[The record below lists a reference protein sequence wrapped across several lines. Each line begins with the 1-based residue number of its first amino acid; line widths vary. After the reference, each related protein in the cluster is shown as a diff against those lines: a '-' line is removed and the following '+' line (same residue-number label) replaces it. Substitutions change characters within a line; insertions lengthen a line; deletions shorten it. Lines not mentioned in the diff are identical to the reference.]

1 MSDVAK
7 YNFGGISKRI
17 GQYKVRVGQGDMVTR
32 IKMMIKEE
40 HTEIDLIEFPSKLTK
55 AQVCDE
61 LLKIER
67 FAKFKDVIQETL
79 NKKSVAVKV
88 SIPKTAKSTTAGK
101 AAGNVQPLPK
111 ATKQAKQP
119 KVVLKTDKENM
130 SDDLIIEELKQ
141 LVA

>member
-88 SIPKTAKSTTAGK
+88 STPKTANSATAGK

-119 KVVLKTDKENM
+119 KVVLKSDKEKM

>member
-40 HTEIDLIEFPSKLTK
+40 HTEIDLIEFPTKLTK

-61 LLKIER
+61 LLKMER
-67 FAKFKDVIQETL
+67 FAQFKDVIQETL
-79 NKKSVAVKV
+79 NKKSVAVKA
-88 SIPKTAKSTTAGK
+88 SPAKVTKNSTAGK
-101 AAGNVQPLPK
+101 AASTVQPMVQASK
-111 ATKQAKQP
+111 TAKQP
-119 KVVLKTDKENM
+119 KVVLKSDKEKM
-130 SDDLIIEELKQ
+130 SDDLLIEELKQ

>member
-88 SIPKTAKSTTAGK
+88 STPKTAKSATAGK

>member
-1 MSDVAK
+1 MFLGVKMSDVAK

-40 HTEIDLIEFPSKLTK
+40 HTEIDLIEFPTKLTK
-55 AQVCDE
+55 AQVCEE

-67 FAKFKDVIQETL
+67 FQKFKDVIQETFD
-79 NKKSVAVKV
+79 KKTSTPVAATPKV
-88 SIPKTAKSTTAGK
+88 AKVPAQKQVTAGK
-101 AAGNVQPLPK
+101 QK
-111 ATKQAKQP
+111 P
-119 KVVLKTDKENM
+119 KVVLNKPQKQD
-130 SDDLIIEELKQ
+130 DDLVLEELKQ

>member
-17 GQYKVRVGQGDMVTR
+17 GQFKVRVGQGDMVTR

-40 HTEIDLIEFPSKLTK
+40 HTEIDLIEFPNKLTK
-55 AQVCDE
+55 AQVCEE

-67 FAKFKDVIQETL
+67 FQNFKDVIQETL
-79 NKKSVAVKV
+79 DKKSSVA
-88 SIPKTAKSTTAGK
+88 A
-101 AAGNVQPLPK
+101 PK
-111 ATKQAKQP
+111 ATKAPPTPKVAPVPAQKKVTAGKQKP
-119 KVVLKTDKENM
+119 KVVLAKPQKQE
-130 SDDLIIEELKQ
+130 DDLVLEELKQ

>member
-40 HTEIDLIEFPSKLTK
+40 HTEIDLIEFPTKLTK
-55 AQVCDE
+55 AQVCEE

-67 FAKFKDVIQETL
+67 FQKFKDVIQETFD
-79 NKKSVAVKV
+79 KKASTPVAAAPKV
-88 SIPKTAKSTTAGK
+88 AKVPAQKQVTAGK
-101 AAGNVQPLPK
+101 QK
-111 ATKQAKQP
+111 P
-119 KVVLKTDKENM
+119 KVVLNKPQKPD
-130 SDDLIIEELKQ
+130 DDLVLEELKQ